1 MKTESKLRK
10 QVGEALAHAINNR
23 SNLTTRQAA
32 AITGIG
38 QSQLIRF
45 ARGTPGMV
53 SLDLMILAITRLG
66 YDIHVTIEHGAG
78 KISLVMEDKIE
89 IPEP

>member
-10 QVGEALAHAINNR
+10 QIGKELARAINNT
-23 SNLTTRQAA
+23 NLTTREAA
-32 AITGIG
+32 AITGIR

-45 ARGTPGMV
+45 ARGTPGLV
-53 SLDLMILAITRLG
+53 SLDLIMQAISRLG
-66 YDIHVTIEHGAG
+66 YDIHVTIKQGTG
-78 KISLVMEDKIE
+78 GISLVMEDKIE